1 MTRIPKKILFCGF
14 FHWGIIVSESETDLY
29 RRQNIIKNKMKNSN
43 SNASTDA
50 TIRSVSDLFTDS
62 VTDNKALSTE
72 QFFSRYMTADEVL
85 EHRKE
90 LGKMP
95 HGIDYTSII
104 FHNCSQG
111 LRITSPLLLKKD
123 KYRNE
128 YFWTVF
134 SNGAGSK
141 AILTEGYKAF
151 LNDYQN
157 SLIKPEFDYRSLLE
171 AALKVNPNS
180 DK

>member
-1 MTRIPKKILFCGF
+1 
-14 FHWGIIVSESETDLY
+14 
-29 RRQNIIKNKMKNSN
+29 MKNLN
-43 SNASTDA
+43 LNASGDA
-50 TIRSVSDLFTDS
+50 TIRPVNDLFSDS
-62 VTDNKALSTE
+62 VTDNKGLSTE
-72 QFFSRYMTADEVL
+72 GFFNQYMTPDEVL
-85 EHRKE
+85 EQRKE

-95 HGIDYTSII
+95 HGLDYTSII

-123 KYRNE
+123 KYGNE

-141 AILTEGYKAF
+141 AVLTEGFKAY

-157 SLIKPEFDYRSLLE
+157 GLIKPKFDYRALLE
-171 AALKVNPNS
+171 AALKAIPNTE
-180 DK
+180 K